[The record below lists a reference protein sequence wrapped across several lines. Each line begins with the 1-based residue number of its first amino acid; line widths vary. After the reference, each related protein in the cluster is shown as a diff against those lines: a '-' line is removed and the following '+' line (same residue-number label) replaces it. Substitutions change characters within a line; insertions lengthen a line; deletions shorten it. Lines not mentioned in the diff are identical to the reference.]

1 VDGGWIDL
9 VADFADWAECERALR
24 PPDVDHLRPDDL
36 RGYLRD
42 GHPDWPPAAVEA
54 TLANLR
60 VTADGHLERRLSIP
74 RHMRIVRSMW
84 DDPPWPDYP
93 AITAPVRLIPAIPDD
108 PESAERRRVKITK
121 AAGALARSSVREYV
135 GADHDIHAQHPVAL
149 AADLLELAR
158 EV

>member
-1 VDGGWIDL
+1 
-9 VADFADWAECERALR
+9 
-24 PPDVDHLRPDDL
+24 
-36 RGYLRD
+36 
-42 GHPDWPPAAVEA
+42 VEA